1 MTTARQLFSLQELD
15 LTLDRIQEA
24 LAEAEKELNSGR
36 NLDQV
41 EAKLQEEDER
51 LTEVRGRHRL
61 QQSEAESQRER
72 STRLDAQLYGGD
84 ITNPRDLESLEQEAN
99 HARQS
104 LEQQD
109 SGLLELS
116 MQAEESQERR
126 DTLERELTEARAA
139 WQDRQAELQIVLERC
154 AKDRET
160 VSSQRQ
166 NLAATLE
173 QSAVNRYEG
182 LRRAKGGLGV
192 AKVERGLCQACR
204 MALPTQLQQ
213 RVRSGRQTVLCSS
226 CGRILFLS

>member
-1 MTTARQLFSLQELD
+1 MA
-15 LTLDRIQEA
+15 LDRIQEA
-24 LAEAEKELNSGR
+24 LAEAEKELSTGR
-36 NLDQV
+36 DLDQV
-41 EAKLQEEDER
+41 EANLQEENER
-51 LTEVRGRHRL
+51 LTEVRSQHSL
-61 QQSEAESQRER
+61 QQLEAESQRER

-139 WQDRQAELQIVLERC
+139 WQDRQAELQIVLETC

-160 VSSQRQ
+160 VSSQRE

-213 RVRSGRQTVLCSS
+213 RIRSGRQTVLCSS